1 MGTRLAPCAIVRPTL
16 LLSSSS
22 PIPSPFLFLL
32 LLPPFYRFITAL
44 CGFFCRPL
52 WVSLRPLWHL
62 TSPLGGL
69 RLLDGKGFLMWLGL
83 SLWHMIWS
91 LLPTRALPLERF
103 KSESLLLYPPCLR
116 LDLFKYLIVV
126 CPYTWIA

>member
-1 MGTRLAPCAIVRPTL
+1 MG
-16 LLSSSS
+16 LSL
-22 PIPSPFLFLL
+22 PF
-32 LLPPFYRFITAL
+32 R
-44 CGFFCRPL
+44 GFFCRPL

-83 SLWHMIWS
+83 SLWHMIWR

-103 KSESLLLYPPCLR
+103 RSESLLLYPPCLSNKSSAQ
-116 LDLFKYLIVV
+116 LKIGSLLCLLVI
-126 CPYTWIA
+126 CLSGHLWLLMLSLLSL